1 MELSKWINR
10 VVARRSP
17 DNAWVALSD
26 LPNLLARFRFVAECQ
41 LSGFPQLEPDCPK
54 TAQLLPVRKTL
65 HCRSFQK
72 LPTLPTGSP
81 SHQDDGN
88 PSSGGWGAASP
99 IVAVPP

>member
-54 TAQLLPVRKTL
+54 TAQHLTLFNVPRASERKPRT
-65 HCRSFQK
+65 
-72 LPTLPTGSP
+72 
-81 SHQDDGN
+81 
-88 PSSGGWGAASP
+88 SGLWAQTPESCTE
-99 IVAVPP
+99 